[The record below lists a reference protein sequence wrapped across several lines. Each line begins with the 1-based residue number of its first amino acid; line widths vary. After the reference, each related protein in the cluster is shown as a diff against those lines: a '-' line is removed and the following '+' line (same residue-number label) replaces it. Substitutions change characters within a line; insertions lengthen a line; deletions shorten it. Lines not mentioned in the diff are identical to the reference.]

1 MKNKLFTASRRLF
14 KDQKGI
20 TGLETAII
28 LIAFVTVAA
37 VLAYTVLSAGVFSAE
52 RGKEVVY
59 GGLQVAQSTMEL
71 KGSLIGESDST
82 NLQKVSFNLALAIPG
97 TKVDMDSVVINYW
110 DTANAGGT
118 ALQTLVRDTDF
129 TAALSTG
136 STERGAA
143 RILEGDEQFLI
154 VVTIPGTIGAYDTFV
169 LQIIPPTGAT
179 LTIQRTLP
187 GGLDDVMHLF

>member
-1 MKNKLFTASRRLF
+1 MKRIIAASRKLY

-59 GGLQVAQSTMEL
+59 GGLQVAQSTMEM
-71 KGSLIGESDST
+71 KGSVIGTSDGT
-82 NLQKVSFNLALAIPG
+82 NLTDVSFHLALAIPG

-118 ALQTLVRDTDF
+118 GLQTLVSGTDF
-129 TAALSTG
+129 TSEISDG
-136 STERGAA
+136 STERGAD
-143 RILEGDEQFLI
+143 RILEGDEQFLV
-154 VVTIPGTIGAYDTFV
+154 VVTIPGTLAAYDTFT

-187 GGLDDVMHLF
+187 GGLDDVIHLF